1 MSHHSQSEDQVVS
14 TGTREYIM
22 QKNGIYS
29 NTVDTDLFLD
39 QAKPS
44 YIGGAYCQ
52 LSAVRRQTAVS
63 VKQVAAWNS

>member
-1 MSHHSQSEDQVVS
+1 VS

-39 QAKPS
+39 RAKPS
-44 YIGGAYCQ
+44 YIGGV
-52 LSAVRRQTAVS
+52 LEM
-63 VKQVAAWNS
+63 